1 MDILEKIGSFASETY
16 KYTTEKTSK
25 FAKETKTKMEIN
37 ELKSQIEDLY
47 TEIGK
52 KIYEQHI
59 REEKTDIEEEIQA
72 ICNQIDELTDKI
84 EKAKEDVLNL
94 KDKKQCP
101 NCYSEIKKDANYC
114 PNCGEEQEKIEEKS
128 DEEIIKENL
137 ENIDVS
143 QENKE
148 EKEDV
153 IENLQKEDSDENE

>member
-59 REEKTDIEEEIQA
+59 REEKTNIEEEIQA
-72 ICNQIDELTDKI
+72 ICRQIDELTDKI

-101 NCYSEIKKDANYC
+101 NCYSEINKDANYC
-114 PNCGEEQEKIEEKS
+114 PNCGAEQERIEEENH
-128 DEEIIKENL
+128 EEVIKENL
-137 ENIDVS
+137 ENINVS
-143 QENKE
+143 EENKE
-148 EKEDV
+148 EKEEI
-153 IENLQKEDSDENE
+153 IENLQKEDSDDNK

>member
-25 FAKETKTKMEIN
+25 FAKEAKTKLEIN
-37 ELKSQIEDLY
+37 DFKSQIDDLY
-47 TEIGK
+47 SEIGK

-101 NCYSEIKKDANYC
+101 NCYSEIKKMQTIA
-114 PNCGEEQEKIEEKS
+114 PIVEQNKNELKRKTMKKLLKKI
-128 DEEIIKENL
+128 
-137 ENIDVS
+137 
-143 QENKE
+143 
-148 EKEDV
+148 
-153 IENLQKEDSDENE
+153 QKI